1 MIKRDNILK
10 LNFNLLVL
18 LLKSLV
24 FSSFSI
30 GAQSIQEGA
39 TIRDAEV
46 EATLIDFT
54 SPIFQAAGLKPE
66 NLRIFIIADSDINA
80 FATTEYS
87 IFLNSGL
94 ILKSKTPEQVI
105 GVLAHETGHI
115 AGGHLAGREGM
126 ASKASTMAMAGMV
139 LGAAAM
145 LAGNADAAAGLMMGG
160 MQVAQNTFMH
170 YNRGQEG
177 SADSAGVKYLDKLH
191 WSSKG
196 FYEFMQLLEKQE
208 LLSIERQNLYMR
220 SHPFSH
226 DRVEFLKN
234 HIGNSPYTP
243 NKLPEKFYTSYK
255 RILAKLEAFLLPSG
269 QIFLKYGQ
277 NNTSVEARYAR
288 AIAYYRASKIAES
301 LKQIESLLH
310 DFPKDPYFWELKGQI
325 NFENGNVPAAIQAYQ
340 QAKNLKPDAALIR
353 LSYAQ
358 AILEANTQT
367 YDREAILELNKV
379 LQKEKENP
387 FTWRL
392 LAIAHGRQKNI
403 GISALCLA
411 EEALIFRKYD
421 LALNQAKRAEHLL
434 SAGPE
439 KVRAEDIKELAER
452 ELKKQ
457 QISSF

>member
-1 MIKRDNILK
+1 MLK
-10 LNFNLLVL
+10 FNFSLLIL
-18 LLKSLV
+18 LLKSLA
-24 FSSFSI
+24 FSSMSI
-30 GAQSIQEGA
+30 GAQLIQEGA

-66 NLRIFIIADSDINA
+66 NLKIFIIANSDINA

-126 ASKASTMAMAGMV
+126 ASKATTMAMAGMV

-145 LAGNADAAAGLMMGG
+145 LAGSADAAAGLMMGG

-208 LLSIERQNLYMR
+208 LLNSERQDLYMR

-226 DRVEFLKN
+226 DRVEFLKS
-234 HIGNSPYTP
+234 HISNSPYTQ
-243 NKLPEKFYTSYK
+243 NNLPDQFYTSYK

-269 QIFLKYGQ
+269 QVFLKYAQ
-277 NNTSVEARYAR
+277 NDPSVEARYAR
-288 AIAYYRASKIAES
+288 AIAYYRSSKVAEA
-301 LKQIESLLH
+301 LKQIDSLIH
-310 DFPKDPYFWELKGQI
+310 DYPKDPYFWELKGQI
-325 NFENGNVPAAIQAYQ
+325 NFENGNVAVAIQAYQ
-340 QAKNLKPDAALIR
+340 QAKDLKPDAALIR

-358 AILEANTQT
+358 AMLEANSQT
-367 YDREAILELNKV
+367 YNREAIRQLNKV

-387 FTWRL
+387 FIWRL
-392 LAIAHGRQKNI
+392 LAISHGRQKNI
-403 GISALCLA
+403 GVSALCLA
-411 EEALIFRKYD
+411 EEALTIGKYD
-421 LALNQAKRAEHLL
+421 LALNQAQRAEHLL

-439 KVRAEDIKELAER
+439 KIRAEDIKELAER

>member
-1 MIKRDNILK
+1 LR
-10 LNFNLLVL
+10 LNFSIFIL

-24 FSSFSI
+24 FSSISI
-30 GAQSIQEGA
+30 GAQPIQEGVI
-39 TIRDAEV
+39 IRDAEI

-66 NLRIFIIADSDINA
+66 NLKIFLIADSDINA

-126 ASKASTMAMAGMV
+126 ASKATIMTMAGMV

-145 LAGNADAAAGLMMGG
+145 LAGSADAAAGLMMGS
-160 MQVAQNTFMH
+160 MQMAQNTFMH

-196 FYEFMQLLEKQE
+196 FYEFMQILEKQE
-208 LLSIERQNLYMR
+208 LLSAERQDLYMR
-220 SHPFSH
+220 SHPFSR
-226 DRVEFLKN
+226 DRVEFLKTY
-234 HIGNSPYTP
+234 ISNSPYTQS
-243 NKLPEKFYTSYK
+243 NLPDKFYVSFK
-255 RILAKLEAFLLPSG
+255 RILAKLEAFLLPAG
-269 QIFLKYGQ
+269 QVFLKYAQ
-277 NNTSVEARYAR
+277 NNTSLEARYAR
-288 AIAYYRASKIAES
+288 AIAYYRSSKITEALSQTE
-301 LKQIESLLH
+301 KLLH
-310 DFPKDPYFWELKGQI
+310 DYPKDPYFWELKGQI
-325 NFENGNVPAAIQAYQ
+325 NFENGNVPAAIHAYK
-340 QAKNLKPDAALIR
+340 QAKILKPDAALIR

-358 AILEANTQT
+358 AILEANTQA
-367 YDREAILELNKV
+367 YDREAISELNKV

-387 FTWRL
+387 FTWHL

-411 EEALIFRKYD
+411 EEALTVGKYD
-421 LALNQAKRAEHLL
+421 LALNQAKRAEHIL
-434 SAGPE
+434 STGPE
-439 KVRAEDIKELAER
+439 KVRAEDIKDLAER

-457 QISSF
+457 QTNSF

>member
-1 MIKRDNILK
+1 MKF
-10 LNFNLLVL
+10 NFSLLIL
-18 LLKSLV
+18 LLQGLI
-24 FSSFSI
+24 SSFICI
-30 GAQSIQEGA
+30 GAQPIQED
-39 TIRDAEV
+39 TIIRDAEV

-66 NLRIFIIADSDINA
+66 NLKIFIIANSDINA

-94 ILKSKTPEQVI
+94 ILKSKTPEEVI

-126 ASKASTMAMAGMV
+126 ASKATTMAMAGMV

-145 LAGNADAAAGLMMGG
+145 LAGSADAAAGLMMGG

-208 LLSIERQNLYMR
+208 LLSAERQDLYMR

-226 DRVEFLKN
+226 DRVEFLKA
-234 HIGNSPYTP
+234 HISNSPYTQ
-243 NKLPEKFYTSYK
+243 NNLPDKFYSAYK

-269 QIFLKYGQ
+269 QVFLKYPQ
-277 NNTSVEARYAR
+277 NNPSVEARYAR
-288 AIAYYRASKIAES
+288 VIAYYRSSKITEA
-301 LKQIESLLH
+301 LQQIESLIR
-310 DFPKDPYFWELKGQI
+310 DYPKDPYFWELKGQI
-325 NFENGNVPAAIQAYQ
+325 NFENGNVPGAIQAYQ
-340 QAKNLKPDAALIR
+340 QAKNLKPEAALIR

-358 AILEANTQT
+358 VLLEANTLP
-367 YDREAILELNKV
+367 YNREAIYELNKV

-387 FTWRL
+387 FAWRL

-411 EEALIFRKYD
+411 EEALTIGKYE
-421 LALNQAKRAEHLL
+421 LALNQAKRAKHLL
-434 SAGPE
+434 SPGPE

-457 QISSF
+457 QRSAF

>member
-1 MIKRDNILK
+1 MK
-10 LNFNLLVL
+10 LNFIFFL
-18 LLKSLV
+18 LLAKNLAF
-24 FSSFSI
+24 FSISI
-30 GAQSIQEGA
+30 GAQPIQEGA

-46 EATLIDFT
+46 EAVLIDFT

-66 NLRIFIIADSDINA
+66 NLKIFIIADSDINA

-115 AGGHLAGREGM
+115 AGGHLVGREGM

-145 LAGNADAAAGLMMGG
+145 LAGSADAATGLMMGS
-160 MQVAQNTFMH
+160 MQMAQNTFMH
-170 YNRGQEG
+170 YSRGQEG
-177 SADSAGVKYLDKLH
+177 SADSAGVKYLDKLQ

-208 LLSIERQNLYMR
+208 LLSSERQDLYMR

-226 DRVEFLKN
+226 DRVEFLKT
-234 HIGNSPYTP
+234 HISHSPYTQ
-243 NKLPEKFYTSYK
+243 NNLPEKFYTSYK

-269 QIFLKYGQ
+269 QVFFKYRQ

-288 AIAYYRASKIAES
+288 AIAYYRSQKIVEA
-301 LKQIESLLH
+301 LTQIESLLR
-310 DFPKDPYFWELKGQI
+310 DYPKDPYFWELKGQI
-325 NFENGNVPAAIQAYQ
+325 NFENGNIPTAIVAYQ

-358 AILEANTQT
+358 AILEANTQA
-367 YDREAILELNKV
+367 YNHEAINELNKV

-387 FTWRL
+387 FAWHL
-392 LAIAHGRQKNI
+392 LAIAHGREKNI

-411 EEALIFRKYD
+411 EEALAIGKYD

-434 SAGPE
+434 SNGPE
-439 KVRAEDIKELAER
+439 KIRAEDIKQLAER
-452 ELKKQ
+452 ELKRQ
-457 QISSF
+457 QSSSF